1 MITLFYDKTDLT
13 NKKAA
18 SWFTSRGIEVHLKN
32 IRYISKQ
39 ELLHILKLSDQ
50 GFMDI
55 VKKGT
60 ISGESDNTIYNM
72 TFDEY
77 INYIIGNP
85 ELLKSPI
92 IIDDSKLLIGF
103 NSDNIRQFFPSF
115 YRKLG
120 KNNSLKNIKCFTII
134 YTNSR
139 ILRFEVLA
147 EL

>member
-103 NSDNIRQFFPSF
+103 NSDNIRQFLPSF

-120 KNNSLKNIKCFTII
+120 KNNSLKN
-134 YTNSR
+134 Y
-139 ILRFEVLA
+139 
-147 EL
+147 